1 MDGIDASLIPGAFLL
16 GSHGILG
23 LPRLAVPGRFMAAL
37 DNLFRQ
43 FGMPFNSLA
52 DHVGRHLNACSI
64 LKIEQ
69 AGNPFLKAILVP
81 LLNG

>member
-1 MDGIDASLIPGAFLL
+1 
-16 GSHGILG
+16 
-23 LPRLAVPGRFMAAL
+23 MAAL

-64 LKIEQ
+64 PKIEQ
-69 AGNPFLKAILVP
+69 AGNPFLKAIVVP